1 MAAITL
7 FGVPQSSYVWSAR
20 MTLRENGIAYD
31 LEHRDLK
38 QPEYRALHPFAGMPA
53 FRDGDLTVYETA
65 AIMAYVDGVLGKGA
79 LTPSDGL
86 ARAHDP
92 VDQRDHRLSLR

>member
-65 AIMAYVDGVLGKGA
+65 AIMAYVQFPSRRARKGRLDAFGRLG
-79 LTPSDGL
+79 
-86 ARAHDP
+86 ARA
-92 VDQRDHRLSLR
+92 